1 MVFVHEK
8 TGAIGAYGHQSNIL
22 TSQRVV
28 RPQSK
33 AKLTTFLRKG
43 IISFDAQ
50 LNCVFKSSVQQE
62 DYYDTSR

>member
-8 TGAIGAYGHQSNIL
+8 TGAIGAFGHQSNIL

-33 AKLTTFLRKG
+33 AKLRKG

-50 LNCVFKSSVQQE
+50 LNCVFKSSVQKE
-62 DYYDTSR
+62 DHYDTSR